1 MKTINEL
8 WAYYNSDLLPDLQV
22 MEDQRKEVA
31 KKVMLVHICCGV
43 AVFFSCLLFF
53 AIFFFNLI
61 LLIPAIIIWIYLYHK
76 FTKEYK
82 SDFKDKVIFR
92 VIKFVDESLEYK
104 PENCISTTEYYAS
117 KLFPRRCDRY
127 KGDDYDYGNIGK
139 TKLRF
144 SELHTEYKTET
155 RDSKGNRRTRW
166 HTIFR
171 GIFFIADFNKHFNGE
186 TMVLPDTA
194 QKIFG
199 NWLGNL
205 LQSWNFTRDDLVKLE
220 DPEFERLFVVYGT
233 DQIEARY
240 ILSTSLMKR
249 IVDFKK
255 KTGKNIHLSFI
266 NNEINVAVSYHKNL
280 FEPKIFKTLLDFNV
294 IREYFSDLQLALGII
309 EELNLNT
316 RIWSKQ

>member
-22 MEDQRKEVA
+22 MEVQRKEVA
-31 KKVMLVHICCGV
+31 KKVRNLNIWCGIGV
-43 AVFFSCLLFF
+43 GLSVLFIWLIFPILTLL
-53 AIFFFNLI
+53 ALIFV
-61 LLIPAIIIWIYLYHK
+61 WIYFYKQYTKAYH
-76 FTKEYK
+76 T
-82 SDFKDKVIFR
+82 DFKSKVIYR
-92 VIKFVDESLEYK
+92 VIKFIDESLEYS
-104 PENCISTTEYYAS
+104 PTNCIPTTTYYAS
-117 KLFPRRCDRY
+117 KLFPKSCDRY
-127 KGDDYDYGNIGK
+127 KGDDYVYGNVGK

-155 RDSKGNRRTRW
+155 RDAKGNRQTKW

-194 QKIFG
+194 QKLFG

-205 LQSWNFTRDDLVKLE
+205 FQSWNFTRDDLIKLE

-255 KTGKNIHLSFI
+255 KTGKTIYLSFI
-266 NNEINVAVSYHKNL
+266 NNEIYVAVSYNKNL

-294 IREYFSDLQLALGII
+294 IREYYSDLQLALGII

>member
-31 KKVMLVHICCGV
+31 KKVRNLNIWCGIGV
-43 AVFFSCLLFF
+43 GLSVIFIWLIFPILSLL
-53 AIFFFNLI
+53 ALIFV
-61 LLIPAIIIWIYLYHK
+61 WIYYYKKYTKAYH
-76 FTKEYK
+76 T
-82 SDFKDKVIFR
+82 DFKSKVIYR
-92 VIKFVDESLEYK
+92 VIKFIDKSLEYK
-104 PENCISTTEYYAS
+104 PENCISTTDYYAS

-127 KGDDYDYGNIGK
+127 KGDDYVYGNVGK

-144 SELHTEYKTET
+144 SELFTQYKTET

-194 QKIFG
+194 QKLFG

-205 LQSWNFTRDDLVKLE
+205 FQSWNFTRDDLIKLE

-255 KTGKNIHLSFI
+255 KTGKTIHLSFI
-266 NNEINVAVSYHKNL
+266 NNEIYVAVSYNKNL

-294 IREYFSDLQLALGII
+294 IREYYSDLQLALGII